1 MFWHFQLVF
10 GLTNYWVRQFTGSLL
25 DCTKDCYSG
34 RLGPPIWRCFRLVW
48 QRIILACAILLNKN
62 KIIRAQSKQGNSHKI
77 SDNLMVLFQFA
88 KSYMF
93 ATNNQQVMNE
103 IFIFICTLLRSRL
116 SLCLLARVMFYKLKQ
131 TVSLFS
137 DQVFVIAA
145 IEDLKNL
152 QFEKFLHL
160 KLDQREAKSPI
171 NFHARMHS
179 STNYGKRI

>member
-1 MFWHFQLVF
+1 MSVCAHLF
-10 GLTNYWVRQFTGSLL
+10 GVVG
-25 DCTKDCYSG
+25 
-34 RLGPPIWRCFRLVW
+34 I
-48 QRIILACAILLNKN
+48 
-62 KIIRAQSKQGNSHKI
+62 
-77 SDNLMVLFQFA
+77 VLWLFCVVA
-88 KSYMF
+88 
-93 ATNNQQVMNE
+93 
-103 IFIFICTLLRSRL
+103 LLRY
-116 SLCLLARVMFYKLKQ
+116 CLLARVMFYKLKQ